1 MDRRTIAET
10 GQRFCFKEG
19 QTQCSVGNLQ
29 TAKYRDANV
38 SKDVQI
44 CYFTIKCPL
53 ILEGSSSV
61 CVEDIFNALERI
73 GLGLEKKDAVMSEQ
87 KRKLVAYHE
96 AGALDHWLVHSR
108 KISFSMVHHWY
119 IQIAS
124 HMQRQKHA
132 DHIQILMNMM
142 ILYTAVVGKTNKQTM
157 HIKSRPLL
165 IFAGQV
171 MQSWVR

>member
-1 MDRRTIAET
+1 MLKQVR
-10 GQRFCFKEG
+10 GF
-19 QTQCSVGNLQ
+19 
-29 TAKYRDANV
+29 V
-38 SKDVQI
+38 SKKARHSAVLETYRQQTI
-44 CYFTIKCPL
+44 EMPTCPKMFRYVISCYFTIKCPL

-61 CVEDIFNALERI
+61 CVLKDIFNALERI

-119 IQIAS
+119 IEIAS
-124 HMQRQKHA
+124 HMQRPKHA
-132 DHIQILMNMM
+132 DHIQILMIMM
-142 ILYTAVVGKTNKQTM
+142 ILYTAVVGKTMKNM

>member
-1 MDRRTIAET
+1 MI
-10 GQRFCFKEG
+10 
-19 QTQCSVGNLQ
+19 
-29 TAKYRDANV
+29 
-38 SKDVQI
+38 QI
-44 CYFTIKCPL
+44 CFTIQCPL
-53 ILEGSSSV
+53 ILEGSSSF
-61 CVEDIFNALERI
+61 CVLEDIFNALERI

-142 ILYTAVVGKTNKQTM
+142 ILYTAVVGKTNKQTIY
-157 HIKSRPLL
+157 IKSRPLL